1 MRYSG
6 EAWCA
11 RISKIRRWLE
21 CESRVELLQVEQRY
35 PRGQSAENDDGE
47 AAMAQQLGNI
57 RGRKVISADAL
68 EIGEIVDIIVET
80 VAWRVESLQVKVR
93 KEAAEKIGVSRGV
106 LRGGTF
112 NLPVELIQ
120 SVGDSIVLS
129 ASSTELRN
137 SLVQAK
143 HAAAGGK

>member
-1 MRYSG
+1 
-6 EAWCA
+6 
-11 RISKIRRWLE
+11 
-21 CESRVELLQVEQRY
+21 
-35 PRGQSAENDDGE
+35 
-47 AAMAQQLGNI
+47 MAQGLGNI

-80 VAWRVESLQVKVR
+80 VTWRVESLQVKVR

-129 ASSTELRN
+129 ASSTELKN

-143 HAAAGGK
+143 HAGAGR

>member
-1 MRYSG
+1 
-6 EAWCA
+6 
-11 RISKIRRWLE
+11 
-21 CESRVELLQVEQRY
+21 
-35 PRGQSAENDDGE
+35 
-47 AAMAQQLGNI
+47 MAQELGNI

-68 EIGEIVDIIVET
+68 EIGGIVDIIVET

-93 KEAAEKIGVSRGV
+93 KEAAEKIGVNRGIFH
-106 LRGGTF
+106 GGTF

-143 HAAAGGK
+143 SGGGKIAERRVFRFCMRGSQSPFLPGSLRQ